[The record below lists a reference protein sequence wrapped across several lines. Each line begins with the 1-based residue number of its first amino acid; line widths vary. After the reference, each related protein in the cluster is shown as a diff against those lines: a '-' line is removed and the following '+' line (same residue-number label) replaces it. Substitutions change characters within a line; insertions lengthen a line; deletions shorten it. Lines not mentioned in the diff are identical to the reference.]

1 MGVIAIFGI
10 LLYRSWCYNLD
21 NIFYCRKTPSPDIG
35 KVAEDMER
43 ATEETMELLEEVEAD
58 QSEDNTC
65 GDGDILTENTD
76 YEVDSEP
83 EAAQGTEVMC
93 SVI

>member
-1 MGVIAIFGI
+1 
-10 LLYRSWCYNLD
+10 
-21 NIFYCRKTPSPDIG
+21 
-35 KVAEDMER
+35 
-43 ATEETMELLEEVEAD
+43 MELLEEVEAD